1 MRQDDQAL
9 ADFRRA
15 LEIRP
20 DLAAALNGRGAI
32 LLKRRD
38 YREAIRNFDAA
49 IASKP
54 KFAPAYANRAK
65 ARRALGDNAGAQ
77 ADLRKAEELKA
88 SRDEPEALQ

>member
-1 MRQDDQAL
+1 MRQDDQAM
-9 ADFRRA
+9 ADFARA
-15 LEIRP
+15 LQLRP

-38 YREAIRNFDAA
+38 YPEAIRNFDAA

-65 ARRALGDNAGAQ
+65 ARRALGDISGAQ
-77 ADLRKAEELKA
+77 ADFRKAEELKA
-88 SRDEPEALQ
+88 SLDEAEAVQ